1 MFTGLVLV
9 LTLTLWVLT
18 AAMFY
23 QASVAALRLTGTIPG
38 LGRICSVTR
47 SKGTD
52 TFKFSLGSLFAWIV
66 SVNRQKGTLTGS
78 IQIDS
83 AKRRGRFG
91 CLVAWLAAVA
101 VPLIASVMMPAALV
115 AVGLA
120 LAGRP
125 SNDLRH

>member
-1 MFTGLVLV
+1 MLTGLLSA
-9 LTLTLWVLT
+9 LALALWVLS

-23 QASVAALRLTGTIPG
+23 QATVAALRLTGAVPG

-47 SKGTD
+47 SRGTD
-52 TFKFSLGSLFAWIV
+52 IFKFSLGSVFGWSV

-83 AKRRGRFG
+83 AKRRGMFG
-91 CLVAWLAAVA
+91 CLVAWLAAVG
-101 VPLIASVMMPAALV
+101 VPLVASVMMPAALV

-120 LAGRP
+120 LAGRA
-125 SNDLRH
+125 SNEVQP